1 MSRKH
6 RERNAL
12 RRYLLGQLSPSEQQ
26 SVELRLLSEEDFC
39 EELEFVEDELLD
51 DYFLNELSAKERH
64 GFQETFLAH
73 PERKR
78 KLESSQ
84 ALKRYLDA
92 SPRVKTKSSGRLE
105 SLRRWLSQSFFSRP
119 TLGVVSLLLTV
130 VVGFGIWRGGF
141 YRSNLEKGLIALNDA
156 YSEERPTEARIS
168 DLKHARFIRTRGAPP
183 QPLNESERRRAE
195 VFLLDAFEEHRNA
208 DSYHALGR
216 LYLLQKQTDKA
227 IEYLDQARQ
236 ADPNDP
242 RIYADLGAAYL
253 EKAKP
258 ELESNATDQPEGKGL
273 EDLGRSLDYLQ
284 QALQLD
290 PNLLEALFNRAL
302 VHQYQKLYNL
312 AESDWRAYLEK
323 DSTSPWAAEAQQN
336 LRDLEEKK
344 ILGANNKSEPLET
357 FLHAYRA
364 RDDETAWDIVR
375 RKQGPTGHEVT
386 KALLDRFLADNP
398 GQQSTAQSTE
408 YLDALS
414 YLGQL
419 EIRRTRDSYTSDL
432 WKVYA
437 GAAPQTKRLLAEA
450 RARVLKGDELLSQSR
465 IDEANELFGSALT
478 VFEKSGNRPEALAAE
493 IAIARGAVVQ
503 PDLAKGQV
511 LLARIIPNCEARQY
525 KRLLAQAFFH
535 RAHLNTN
542 INNYS
547 QAISDGNRALHI
559 FREMN
564 DVSGTLDALLQMS
577 GLNLFLNDTEM
588 SFSYLRRALDLTDKN
603 EAQPNQMWGLHVAVS
618 LNLSALK
625 LYRPALDYQ
634 NEALQLV
641 LSNRKGALYRSRSY
655 QFIGIT
661 YAALRRFDLAVENLR
676 LAYDEGKLLAAERNG
691 RNMMAHASLKLGD
704 VYRSLDDQANALRAY
719 DESMRLYEEL
729 GFHHYEYT
737 ARKGRFLS
745 YLAQNNDALAA
756 SELQIILNL
765 FDEYRENILEE
776 RKKNFFFDREQDTYD
791 LALDFTYS
799 RLGNALHAF
808 DYSELSRARNLRDL
822 MQHGAEVMQTDRGL
836 DLRTSQ
842 NSGPKNSI
850 PLTASQVKDNLPD
863 KLQLVQFA
871 VLESKLLIWHIT
883 RTHISGTSVP
893 IESTQLAAL
902 VETALKQIRHRDQS
916 GATASLTKLYSL
928 ILEPIQE
935 KLDSNLV
942 LCIVPDKVLHYVPFG
957 ALVSN
962 EQGRFLAQDFRLLV
976 SPSASI
982 LIEST
987 SNALARAAV
996 KQERLLAVGDPAFD
1010 RRANPG
1016 LTTLPEAQREV
1027 EAFAKSYDSRNVLV
1041 TRQATLTTIMAE
1053 LPKAQVAHFAAHYQI
1068 DRRSSLLSRLLL
1080 APDGEGRTD
1089 ADASGLHAADIY
1101 RMNLKQLRLVVLAA
1115 CDTGIE
1121 QQFGGEGPISFA
1133 RSFLVAGVPVV
1144 VASLWPV
1151 DSDATAE
1158 LMIAFHRYRKQSH
1171 ANVTKALMLAQQEML
1186 TKEKYRDPY
1195 YWAGFIVVGGYS
1207 EY

>member
-1 MSRKH
+1 MMRRKH

-12 RRYLLGQLSPSEQQ
+12 RRYLLGHLSPSEQQ
-26 SVELRLLSEEDFC
+26 SVEIRLLREEDLC

-51 DYFLNELSAKERH
+51 DYFLDELSPKERH

-78 KLESSQ
+78 KLEASQ
-84 ALKRYLDA
+84 ALRRYLDA
-92 SPRVKTKSSGRLE
+92 APPIKAKPPGRLE

-130 VVGFGIWRGGF
+130 VVGFGIWRGVF

-168 DLKHARFIRTRGAPP
+168 DLKHARFIRTRGATPK
-183 QPLNESERRRAE
+183 PLDESERRRAE
-195 VFLLDAFEEHRNA
+195 VFLLDAFDENRNA

-227 IEYLDQARQ
+227 IDYLDQARQ

-253 EKAKP
+253 EKGKP
-258 ELESNATDQPEGKGL
+258 ELESNATDQPPEGKGL
-273 EDLGRSLDYLQ
+273 ADLGRSLDYLQ

-336 LRDLEEKK
+336 LRDVEENK
-344 ILGANNKSEPLET
+344 IVGANNTSEPLEN

-364 RDDETAWDIVR
+364 RDDDTAWDIVR
-375 RKQGPTGHEVT
+375 RKQGPTGNEVT
-386 KALLDRFLADNP
+386 RALLDRFLADNP
-398 GQQSTAQSTE
+398 NQQSTE
-408 YLDALS
+408 YLEALN

-419 EIRRTRDSYTSDL
+419 EIRRTQDSFTSDL

-437 GAAPQTKRLLAEA
+437 GAAPQTTRLLAEA
-450 RARVLKGDELLSQSR
+450 RARVLKGYELLSQSR
-465 IDEANELFGSALT
+465 IGEANELFGSALT
-478 VFEKSGNRPEALAAE
+478 AFEKSGNRPEALAAD
-493 IAIARGAVVQ
+493 IAIAHGAVVQ
-503 PDLAKGQV
+503 PDLAKAHE

-525 KRLLAQAFFH
+525 KRLLAQALFH

-542 INNYS
+542 VNNYS

-559 FREMN
+559 FQEMN
-564 DVSGTLDALLQMS
+564 DVTGTLNALLQMA

-588 SFSYLRRALDLTDKN
+588 SFSYLKRALDLTDKN
-603 EAQPNQMWGLHVAVS
+603 EPQPNQMWGLHVAVS

-641 LSNRKGALYRSRSY
+641 LSNRNGALYRSRSY

-661 YAALRRFDLAVENLR
+661 YASLRRFDLAVENLR

-704 VYRSLDDQANALRAY
+704 VYRSLDDPANALRAY

-729 GFHHYEYT
+729 GFHHYEYA

-765 FDEYRENILEE
+765 FDEYREKILEE

-791 LALDFTYS
+791 LAIDFTYS
-799 RLGNALHAF
+799 RLGNASRAF
-808 DYSELSRARNLRDL
+808 DYSEFSRARNLRDL
-822 MQHGAEVMQTDRGL
+822 MQHGAEVMQTDGGL

-842 NSGPKNSI
+842 NSGPKNSA
-850 PLTASQVKDNLPD
+850 PLTATQVKDNLPE

-871 VLESKLLIWHIT
+871 VLENKLLIWHIT
-883 RTHISGTSVP
+883 RNHISGTSVP

-902 VETALKQIRHRDQS
+902 VETALKQIRQRDQS
-916 GATASLTKLYSL
+916 GATASLRKLYGL
-928 ILEPIQE
+928 ILEPIKE
-935 KLDSNLV
+935 KLDSSLV

-962 EQGRFLAQDFRLLV
+962 EQGRFLSQDFRLLV

-982 LIEST
+982 LVEST
-987 SNALARAAV
+987 NNALAQSAL

-1010 RRANPG
+1010 RRTNPG
-1016 LTTLPEAQREV
+1016 FTTLPDAQREV

-1089 ADASGLHAADIY
+1089 ADSSSLRAADIY
-1101 RMNLKQLRLVVLAA
+1101 RMNLQQLKLVVLAA

-1171 ANVTKALMLAQQEML
+1171 ANVTEALMLAQQEML
-1186 TKEKYRDPY
+1186 AKEKYRDPY

-1207 EY
+1207 EF